1 VPLSAVFQPPSSAAE
16 AALLVS
22 PQPPSPPDGS
32 AFSFWQR
39 TTVWPTAREVSVKK
53 RCVDHKRRHTFT
65 AVAALNS
72 RIVSRLW
79 ALTRTMAGL
88 ITIAALHERQVLR
101 LGTVSRH
108 MTFLVAVAASHWTTV
123 FFLRTVAR
131 KVAHYLSQWN
141 AFTL

>member
-1 VPLSAVFQPPSSAAE
+1 
-16 AALLVS
+16 
-22 PQPPSPPDGS
+22 
-32 AFSFWQR
+32 
-39 TTVWPTAREVSVKK
+39 
-53 RCVDHKRRHTFT
+53 
-65 AVAALNS
+65 
-72 RIVSRLW
+72 
-79 ALTRTMAGL
+79 MAGL